1 MRTGL
6 DECSA
11 ASELNC
17 LFKQQ
22 DGLFEQQAT
31 RHRLQADDCKAK
43 YNPTSSSSG
52 GQSPPGTFRDA
63 AVVNLFDNDNDTSN
77 LSILAIR
84 SFLTILIINKYVQ
97 VSTALGDMGGSRP
110 TEVVPC

>member
-31 RHRLQADDCKAK
+31 RHRLEADERQAK
-43 YNPTSSSSG
+43 YSPTSSSSG
-52 GQSPPGTFRDA
+52 RSPPGTFRDA
-63 AVVNLFDNDNDTSN
+63 VVINLFGNAKDTSN

-84 SFLTILIINKYVQ
+84 
-97 VSTALGDMGGSRP
+97 
-110 TEVVPC
+110 